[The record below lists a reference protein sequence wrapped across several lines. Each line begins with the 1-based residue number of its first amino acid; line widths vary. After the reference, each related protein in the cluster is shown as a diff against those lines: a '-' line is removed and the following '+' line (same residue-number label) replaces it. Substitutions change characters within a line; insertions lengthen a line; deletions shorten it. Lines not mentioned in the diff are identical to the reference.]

1 MLTGNVQLAR
11 CHTRPGPERRPA
23 AIMPPMLFKSDN
35 AAGACPEVLAALTQA
50 NQPSVDAYDGDPWSQ
65 QLDAAFSEFFDHPCR
80 VFPTLTGTAANSLAL
95 ATLCPTY
102 GAVLCHDFAHIH
114 TDECG
119 APEFFAGGLKLLTCP
134 GDAGRLDPERLQATL
149 DARRNDVHQSPAR
162 ALSLTQPT
170 ELGSVYTPEQLQALG
185 DFARRHGLRVH
196 MDGARFANALVHL
209 NCHPGDISWRVGV
222 DILCFGTVKNGGL
235 SAEAVVVFDPAL
247 ADELAFRRKRAGQ
260 MHSKGRY
267 QAAQLLAYLNDGV
280 WQRNARHANQGA
292 AIIGAAAG
300 ARLAQPVE
308 ANIVWVRLDEHAQAL
323 REQGV
328 HFYSWPTG
336 LSRLV
341 VSWDT
346 SENDVGQ
353 LAQLLRSLPPA

>member
-1 MLTGNVQLAR
+1 MRG
-11 CHTRPGPERRPA
+11 
-23 AIMPPMLFKSDN
+23 MLFKSDN

-50 NQPSVDAYDGDPWSQ
+50 NHPCVDAYDGDPWSQ
-65 QLDAAFSEFFDHPCR
+65 QLDASFSEFFGHPCR

-95 ATLCPTY
+95 ATLCPSY

-119 APEFFAGGLKLLTCP
+119 APEFFAGGSKLLLCA
-134 GDAGRLDPERLQATL
+134 GEAGRLLPEHLQATI
-149 DARRNDVHQSPAR
+149 DARRNDVHQSPLR

-170 ELGSVYTPEQLQALG
+170 ELGSVYTPDQLQALG
-185 DFARRHGLRVH
+185 DFARHHGLRIH
-196 MDGARFANALVHL
+196 MDGARFANALVQL
-209 NCHPGDISWRVGV
+209 GCHPGDISWRVGV
-222 DILCFGTVKNGGL
+222 DILSFGTVKNGGL
-235 SAEAVVVFDPAL
+235 SAEAVVVFDTAL

-267 QAAQLLAYLNDGV
+267 QAAQLLAYLSNGV
-280 WQRNARHANQGA
+280 WERNARHANQGA
-292 AIIGAAAG
+292 AIIAAAAG
-300 ARLAQPVE
+300 SRLAQPVE

-323 REQGV
+323 RDHGV

-346 SENDVGQ
+346 PEAHVGT
-353 LAQLLRSLPPA
+353 LAQLLRNLPTR